1 MYFLICLDTSIDT
14 TSMTNYHFRRVASL
28 VSASGYIKQDES
40 RTVLTNDNGL
50 FDRIDRTEIEQ
61 GNLFDSNVE
70 WPCKV

>member
-28 VSASGYIKQDES
+28 VSASGYIKQDAS

-61 GNLFDSNVE
+61 GSLFDSNVE